1 MSLQIYRN
9 EKTPHTKYGKIM
21 IRNIMLLFV
30 EMQNPALQ
38 DQTN

>member
-9 EKTPHTKYGKIM
+9 EKNPYTKYGKIM
-21 IRNIMLLFV
+21 IRNIMPLFV

>member
-9 EKTPHTKYGKIM
+9 EKTPHTKYGKI